1 MIPGLEDRLMEGSED
16 DTVPIAE
23 LVGNYDVSCA
33 SFVSSD
39 HHHRFRRVLQVQD
52 PMIPRA
58 SRVPFWTG

>member
-1 MIPGLEDRLMEGSED
+1 MEGSED